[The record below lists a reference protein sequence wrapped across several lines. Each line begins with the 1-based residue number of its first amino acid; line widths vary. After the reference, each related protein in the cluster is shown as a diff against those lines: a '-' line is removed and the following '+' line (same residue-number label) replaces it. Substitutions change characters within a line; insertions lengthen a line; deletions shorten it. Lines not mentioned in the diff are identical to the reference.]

1 MITMPNEISTERP
14 TNTRSAKIG
23 VVGDKDSVLCF
34 KALGLDVYPVVESD
48 SDENRKIVDRMARD
62 DYGIIFITEQV
73 AETISETI
81 DRYNREL
88 LPAIILIP
96 GSKGTL
102 GIGRARI
109 SSNVEKAVG
118 INILDEGR

>member
-1 MITMPNEISTERP
+1 MITMPSD
-14 TNTRSAKIG
+14 NTPARSARIG

-34 KALGLDVYPVVESD
+34 KAFGFSVFPVVESEAE
-48 SDENRKIVDRMARD
+48 ENRKIVDKLARD
-62 DYGIIFITEQV
+62 NYGIIFITEQV
-73 AETISETI
+73 AETMPETI
-81 DRYNREL
+81 DRYNREM

-96 GSKGTL
+96 GSKGSL
-102 GIGRARI
+102 GIGKARI